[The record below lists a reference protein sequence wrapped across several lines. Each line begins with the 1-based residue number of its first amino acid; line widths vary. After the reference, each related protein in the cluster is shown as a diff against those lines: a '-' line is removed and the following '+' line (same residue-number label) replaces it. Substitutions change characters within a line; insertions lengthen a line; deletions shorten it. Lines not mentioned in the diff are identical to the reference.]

1 MTYNEALN
9 AVENNGK
16 YGWRTSWASGV
27 YIFDVSGTV
36 EKFGPGSP
44 VGTPYLPA
52 PSEDTSATNWAIGDR
67 PPK

>member
-1 MTYNEALN
+1 MNYNDTIA
-9 AVENNGK
+9 AVQTGK

-27 YIFDVSGTV
+27 YIYDVGGTI

-44 VGTPYLPA
+44 SGTPYMPA
-52 PSEDTSATNWAIGDR
+52 PSQDVQATNWAIGDR